1 MEPDEP
7 ENLIEYLGKVI
18 KNYSYIKEQLESG
31 KIKENLGRTTFSI
44 ITKDQNKDPKTIIDD
59 VRREEY
65 ISKKNMESLALNC
78 YERFKSW
85 FGNMHF
91 EHIVTKVTEQMVIES
106 EGKLIRENIKP
117 FVYNALR
124 HTNACRKLSKM

>member
-1 MEPDEP
+1 MTWQILKERLYSTYQSQGILEYRQWP
-7 ENLIEYLGKVI
+7 NL
-18 KNYSYIKEQLESG
+18 Q
-31 KIKENLGRTTFSI
+31 
-44 ITKDQNKDPKTIIDD
+44 
-59 VRREEY
+59 Y